1 MFFSRNHAVAALAA
15 LMLVFTGW
23 AWGGVVLWT
32 QFVTC
37 ALGAIALIIALT
49 PSSRS
54 SAQLASPRR
63 DFSLALVIGFFV
75 AAGFVTYDGYHLLDQ
90 RSSTLQLI
98 PDAVLPE
105 MRFSDWGLRGGLAGF
120 GSMLLSLLALGL
132 RTPTHARSLLL
143 RFPPFWIGVALFGF
157 ISIQSLNPWGV
168 VVERDLTWKIIQQD
182 YISWI
187 PAGLA
192 APFVG
197 DDDPGGMNGWRQMLI
212 LSGPWMLLCALR
224 IAVTHRRTYA
234 HLAWIVGLNSMA
246 VGVVGAVVA
255 AGKDLTFLGFKN
267 WFAYK
272 APFGPFIYKNHAGIY
287 LYLSAAIVLALTAH
301 LIARRGDRAD
311 RGGPHLIAAILF
323 VMLCLASAST
333 LSVGAFFGVG
343 ALLLLAPALYFVDR
357 HVSAA
362 LSPAPALMLLG
373 LASLVIYVAGS
384 SSKMDILRERVEK
397 KRAYVEQ
404 AGSDDRGP
412 IRRATLSQITDGDT
426 SRLAFG
432 WGAGSYRW
440 TSPVYMVNQP
450 EFVDSKG
457 RLWARANYAHCDWL
471 QALLEWG
478 VVGCFILFPVL
489 AWLWIKI
496 LHAIH
501 RRSASQLALSAALVL
516 VLAHA
521 ALDFIFYFTPTLT
534 LLALIVAW
542 LASAEDP
549 ADSRLGY

>member
-1 MFFSRNHAVAALAA
+1 MFISRENIVAVLAS
-15 LMLVFTGW
+15 LILVFTGW

-37 ALGAIALIIALT
+37 GLGAISLIVALAPRDHSST
-49 PSSRS
+49 PWA
-54 SAQLASPRR
+54 SARRQLNFAVILGFAVTAS
-63 DFSLALVIGFFV
+63 F
-75 AAGFVTYDGYHLLDQ
+75 AAYDSYHLFDQ
-90 RSSTLQLI
+90 RASTLQLI
-98 PDAVLPE
+98 PDAVLPGVH
-105 MRFSDWGLRGGLAGF
+105 FSDWGLRGTLAGL
-120 GSMLLSLLALGL
+120 GAMLLWLLALGL
-132 RTPTHARSLLL
+132 RSQTHARSTLL
-143 RFPPFWIGVALFGF
+143 RFPPFWIGVVLFSF
-157 ISIQSLNPWGV
+157 VTIQSLNPWGA
-168 VVERDLTWKIIQQD
+168 VVERDLTWKVIELNHM
-182 YISWI
+182 SWL

-224 IAVTHRRTYA
+224 VAVAHRRTYTR
-234 HLAWIVGLNSMA
+234 LAWIVGLNSIMI
-246 VGVVGAVVA
+246 GVIGAVVA
-255 AGKDLTFLGFKN
+255 SGKDLSFLGFKN

-287 LYLSAAIVLALTAH
+287 LYLSAAIVLALTAY

-311 RGGPHLIAAILF
+311 RGGPHLVAAILF

-333 LSVGAFFGVG
+333 LSVGAILGAS
-343 ALLLLAPALYFVDR
+343 ALLLLAPVLYFVDR

-373 LASLVIYVAGS
+373 LATLVIYVAGS
-384 SSKMDILRERVEK
+384 SSKVDILRERIEK

-404 AGSDDRGP
+404 AGTDDRGP
-412 IRRATLSQITDGDT
+412 IRRATLDQISDGDM
-426 SRLAFG
+426 SQLVFG

-440 TSPVYMVNQP
+440 TSPVYMIKQP

-471 QALLEWG
+471 QILLEWG
-478 VVGCFILFPVL
+478 VVGSAFILSAL
-489 AWLWIKI
+489 AWLGFKI
-496 LHAIH
+496 LYAVH
-501 RRSASQLALSAALVL
+501 RRSASQLALSAALVIAL
-516 VLAHA
+516 VHA
-521 ALDFIFYFTPTLT
+521 SLDFIFYFTPALT

-542 LASAEDP
+542 LASAEDA
-549 ADSRLGY
+549 AD